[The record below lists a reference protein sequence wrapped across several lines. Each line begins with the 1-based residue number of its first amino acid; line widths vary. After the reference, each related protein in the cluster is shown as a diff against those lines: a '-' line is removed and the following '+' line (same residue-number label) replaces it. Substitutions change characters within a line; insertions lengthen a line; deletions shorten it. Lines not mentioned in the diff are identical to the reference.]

1 MMITFFYGSPE
12 TVRIAVFPG
21 RPHLQ
26 AEMHYCCNQTN
37 EFFVDVLHEVLV
49 ESPPHSRSLEILS
62 EDELG
67 DF

>member
-12 TVRIAVFPG
+12 MVWFVVFPG

-26 AEMHYCCNQTN
+26 AEMNHCCNQTN

-49 ESPPHSRSLEILS
+49 ESPSHSPSLEILS